1 MNFFRPF
8 SPQCQL
14 NFFSSFLIGLLVMY
28 VFLGIGGCRPE
39 RFVANAGLEIRSETD
54 TVLFDTLLVG
64 AGSITKRF
72 KVYNDEGRNI
82 LIDEVYLAGRKLS
95 GSSAYR
101 LNINGNPANALT
113 GVELRARDSIYV
125 FVEVT
130 IDPNQQSTPFLVTDS
145 IVFRS
150 GDRTRTVQLVAY
162 GQNAVFYNEEVLDC
176 QTVWDNTLP
185 IVVYNSV
192 LVDSGCTL
200 TIREGT
206 RVYFNK
212 NSTLYV
218 LGTLR
223 VEGTAANP
231 VQMRGDRLD
240 PLYRDLAGG
249 WNGIHLLRGSTGH
262 RIENLD
268 LRNGTIGIRV
278 DSLPANTDS
287 VNLIID
293 KTRIH
298 NCAVVGLLAYTAR
311 IDAYNTLVSNCGL
324 YNFLGDYGGRY
335 RFRHCT
341 FVHLNSGF
349 QRGYPVFGLSNRDY
363 NQTASPT
370 YLELENSLVWGG
382 RSNELVFD
390 SSGSGRIETNLR
402 HCIIQSETPRPGVQL
417 GYANPKFKNP
427 SENDFSI
434 DTLSPAFQRGI
445 DLRGLYG
452 GRLETDLVDRQ
463 RASIPTL
470 GALERIE

>member
-1 MNFFRPF
+1 MR
-8 SPQCQL
+8 S
-14 NFFSSFLIGLLVMY
+14 FSSAFAQIFPKNAAFYLFGAAIII
-28 VFLGIGGCRPE
+28 VFLGVGGCRPE
-39 RFVANAGLEIRSETD
+39 RFVANADLELRCETD

-72 KVYNDEGRNI
+72 KIYNDEGRNV
-82 LIDEVYLAGRKLS
+82 LIDEVYLAGRKQS
-95 GSSAYR
+95 GGSAYR
-101 LNINGNPANALT
+101 ININGNPANALT
-113 GVELRARDSIYV
+113 EVELRARDSLYI

-130 IDPNQQSTPFLVTDS
+130 IDPSQQNTPFLVTDS
-145 IVFRS
+145 VVFRS
-150 GDRTRTVQLVAY
+150 GNRTKAVQLVAY
-162 GQNAVFYNEEVLDC
+162 GQNAVFFNEEVLDC
-176 QTVWDNTLP
+176 NMVWDNTLP

-212 NSTLYV
+212 NSSLFV

-223 VEGTAANP
+223 IEGTPAQP
-231 VQMRGDRLD
+231 VRMRGDRLD

-278 DSLPANTDS
+278 DSLPADADS
-287 VNLIID
+287 VNVIIN

-298 NCAVVGLLAYTAR
+298 NCAVVGLLAYTAQ
-311 IDAYNTLVSNCGL
+311 IDAYNMLISNCGL

-363 NQTASPT
+363 NNSPSPT
-370 YLELENSLVWGG
+370 HLELENSLVWGS
-382 RSNELVFD
+382 RSNELVLD
-390 SSGSGRIETNLR
+390 SSGSGTITTLLSYS
-402 HCIIQSETPRPGVQL
+402 IIQSETQRPGVQL
-417 GYANPKFKNP
+417 LYTNPKFKNP
-427 SENDFSI
+427 SDNDFSI

-452 GRLETDLVDRQ
+452 GRLQTDLIDQ
-463 RASIPTL
+463 ARASNPTL

>member
-1 MNFFRPF
+1 M
-8 SPQCQL
+8 
-14 NFFSSFLIGLLVMY
+14 
-28 VFLGIGGCRPE
+28 
-39 RFVANAGLEIRSETD
+39 
-54 TVLFDTLLVG
+54 
-64 AGSITKRF
+64 
-72 KVYNDEGRNI
+72 
-82 LIDEVYLAGRKLS
+82 
-95 GSSAYR
+95 
-101 LNINGNPANALT
+101 
-113 GVELRARDSIYV
+113 
-125 FVEVT
+125 
-130 IDPNQQSTPFLVTDS
+130 
-145 IVFRS
+145 
-150 GDRTRTVQLVAY
+150 
-162 GQNAVFYNEEVLDC
+162 
-176 QTVWDNTLP
+176 
-185 IVVYNSV
+185 
-192 LVDSGCTL
+192 
-200 TIREGT
+200 
-206 RVYFNK
+206 
-212 NSTLYV
+212 
-218 LGTLR
+218 
-223 VEGTAANP
+223 
-231 VQMRGDRLD
+231 
-240 PLYRDLAGG
+240 
-249 WNGIHLLRGSTGH
+249 
-262 RIENLD
+262 
-268 LRNGTIGIRV
+268 GIRV

-390 SSGSGRIETNLR
+390 SSGSGPIETNLR